1 MKTNEVR
8 QKLLAGEPTIG
19 AFLGLGSPT
28 VAELMGHAGFDWL
41 VIETEHNGLDSAEVE
56 HMLMAIGGTE
66 AVPIVRVPSS
76 DRVSIQKAL
85 DMGAMGILVPLVRSV
100 DEARAI
106 VSATRY
112 PPEGKR
118 SWGPLRGYRYS
129 FDTDDYFDR
138 ANDNIIVALII
149 ETKEALDDLEAI
161 AAVPGIDAIHLGPWD
176 MSLSLGLDPR
186 NLPLPEIDAVL
197 DRMLEVG
204 RKTGTAVGSAA
215 GTPEALAEARSN
227 GLTFINY
234 GSDYSSMADFARKG
248 VAAFRNATRG

>member
-1 MKTNEVR
+1 
-8 QKLLAGEPTIG
+8 
-19 AFLGLGSPT
+19 
-28 VAELMGHAGFDWL
+28 MG
-41 VIETEHNGLDSAEVE
+41 
-56 HMLMAIGGTE
+56 AIG
-66 AVPIVRVPSS
+66 VV
-76 DRVSIQKAL
+76 
-85 DMGAMGILVPLVRSV
+85 VPLVRSV
-100 DEARAI
+100 DEACAI

-161 AAVPGIDAIHLGPWD
+161 ASVPGIDAIHIGPWD

-197 DRMLEVG
+197 DRILEVG
-204 RKTGTAVGSAA
+204 RKTGTAVGSSA
-215 GTPEALAEARSN
+215 GTPEALAEARSK

-234 GSDYSSMADFARKG
+234 GSDYSSLAEFARKG
-248 VAAFRNATRG
+248 VAAFQQATRE